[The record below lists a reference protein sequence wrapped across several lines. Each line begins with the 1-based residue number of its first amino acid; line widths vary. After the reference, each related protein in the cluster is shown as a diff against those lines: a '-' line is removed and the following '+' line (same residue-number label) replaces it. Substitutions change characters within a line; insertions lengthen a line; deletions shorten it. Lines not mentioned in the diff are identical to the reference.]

1 MFYSLRYW
9 EDCKINDKRKKN
21 YCLLVHFLSINVI
34 FTLMYV
40 VMVSFQTLLKG
51 NADWQKRRNFLSRQQ
66 TFIDKLVRLVK
77 TVARESGNRKKK
89 VCWLPNIVPRYLGN
103 ITKHEIKFA
112 LNTILIT
119 ESTHTCEWNI
129 KSVISEHQILWF
141 FHWQP
146 GDCMNSVISVFNFYC
161 GSDPILWAN

>member
-1 MFYSLRYW
+1 MTK
-9 EDCKINDKRKKN
+9 EKK
-21 YCLLVHFLSINVI
+21 LFSVMHFLSINVI

-40 VMVSFQTLLKG
+40 VMVYLQTLLKG

-89 VCWLPNIVPRYLGN
+89 VCWLYNIVPRYLGN
-103 ITKHEIKFA
+103 IIQHEMKCA
-112 LNTILIT
+112 LNIILIT

-141 FHWQP
+141 HWQA
-146 GDCMNSVISVFNFYC
+146 GDCMNSVIISVFNYYC
-161 GSDPILWAN
+161 GSDLILREN

>member
-1 MFYSLRYW
+1 M
-9 EDCKINDKRKKN
+9 
-21 YCLLVHFLSINVI
+21 HFLSVNVI

-40 VMVSFQTLLKG
+40 VMISLQTLLKG

-89 VCWLPNIVPRYLGN
+89 VCWLYNIVPRYLTN
-103 ITKHEIKFA
+103 ITQHEMKFA

-119 ESTHTCEWNI
+119 ESTHTFEWNI
-129 KSVISEHQILWF
+129 RSIISEHQILWF
-141 FHWQP
+141 FRWQA
-146 GDCMNSVISVFNFYC
+146 GVCMNSVIISVFNFYY
-161 GSDPILWAN
+161 GSDPVLREN